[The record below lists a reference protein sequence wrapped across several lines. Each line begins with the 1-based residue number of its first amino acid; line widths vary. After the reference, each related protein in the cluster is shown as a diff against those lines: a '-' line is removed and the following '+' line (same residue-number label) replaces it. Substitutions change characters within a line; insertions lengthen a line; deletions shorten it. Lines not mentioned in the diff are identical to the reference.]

1 MTLEINNPQL
11 DRLLRELIEFTGE
24 TEPQAIAKSLQ
35 ERLEREKNKRRE
47 QTSVKS
53 EMLRIGQECAALPV
67 LDSRSPEEILGYDLI
82 GVPS

>member
-11 DRLLRELIEFTGE
+11 DELLRELIEFTGE
-24 TEPQAIAKSLQ
+24 TEPQAIVKSLQ
-35 ERLEREKNKRRE
+35 ERLDREKSKRST
-47 QTSVKS
+47 QMSIKS
-53 EMLRIGQECAALPV
+53 EILRIGQECAALPI